1 MRPETSKP
9 LTLEEHRELS
19 REIRAARARLRE
31 LCNMVVGVYGANNR
45 AAFSFL
51 KLADDM
57 ERLCQDLQTQVSHD
71 CPGYR
76 VDDLYL

>member
-1 MRPETSKP
+1 MRPETSSP

-19 REIRAARARLRE
+19 REIRAVRVRLRE
-31 LCNMVVGVYGANNR
+31 LCGVVTGVYGPNNR

-51 KLADDM
+51 KVIDDM
-57 ERLCQDLQTQVSHD
+57 DRLCQDLQTQVSRD
-71 CPGYR
+71 YPGQD

>member
-1 MRPETSKP
+1 MRPETSSP

-31 LCNMVVGVYGANNR
+31 LCNVVAGVYGPNNR

-51 KLADDM
+51 RLADDM
-57 ERLCQDLQTQVSHD
+57 ERLCQDLQTQVTRD
-71 CPGYR
+71 YPGYD
-76 VDDLYL
+76 VDHLYL

>member
-1 MRPETSKP
+1 MRPETSLP

-31 LCNMVVGVYGANNR
+31 LCNVVAGVYGPNNR

-57 ERLCQDLQTQVSHD
+57 ERLCQDLQTQVTHD
-71 CPGYR
+71 YPGYY

>member
-1 MRPETSKP
+1 MRPETSIP

-31 LCNMVVGVYGANNR
+31 LCNVVAGVYGPNNR

-57 ERLCQDLQTQVSHD
+57 ERLSQDLQTQVTRD
-71 CPGYR
+71 YPGYD
-76 VDDLYL
+76 VDDFYL

>member
-1 MRPETSKP
+1 MSSETSSR

-19 REIRAARARLRE
+19 REIRATRARLRE
-31 LCNMVVGVYGANNR
+31 LCDLVAGVYGPRNR

-51 KLADDM
+51 KIADAM
-57 ERLCQDLQTQVSHD
+57 ECLCHDLEAQFSHD
-71 CPGYR
+71 YPGDD